1 MSIFRKFNDI
11 ALWVLLLIGFAYAVL
26 VSYRNLSGDPCPSI
40 GPVPACYLVL
50 ISYAL
55 MILSLIVSRN
65 GGKQYLFA
73 VGWGVAFIF
82 AAMGSALE
90 FFTPGG
96 GVCPSSAGG
105 ALQSA
110 SQGASQ
116 ATSQATSEAVSQA
129 VSQAVSKGGV
139 PMCYVSLA
147 LLVII
152 LVLFLNGPHRAA
164 RKLRNVSG

>member
-11 ALWVLLLIGFAYAVL
+11 ALWVLLFIGFAYAVL

-73 VGWGVAFIF
+73 AGWGVAFIF

-105 ALQSA
+105 ALQSR
-110 SQGASQ
+110 SHGA
-116 ATSQATSEAVSQA
+116 SQATSEAVSQA